1 VEQRDPDNSRQET
14 GQQET
19 GQQETGQQE
28 TGQQE
33 TGHPDAAHPGTGQQP
48 TTQPPARAERASD
61 PLRAS
66 RTSRSWL
73 SLAALV
79 VVLILLVVFIA
90 QNTQQVEVSF
100 FGWSGHP
107 PLSVALLVAAVGG
120 AALALIVGTL
130 RLWQV
135 RRRVRRAA

>member
-1 VEQRDPDNSRQET
+1 
-14 GQQET
+14 
-19 GQQETGQQE
+19 
-28 TGQQE
+28 
-33 TGHPDAAHPGTGQQP
+33 
-48 TTQPPARAERASD
+48 
-61 PLRAS
+61 
-66 RTSRSWL
+66 
-73 SLAALV
+73 V
-79 VVLILLVVFIA
+79 VVLIVLVVFIA